1 MNNFLCL
8 LPRGFRSTGPGD
20 PFSKVE
26 HHLAGEYSNCDG
38 PSALDFL
45 RQALLPPT
53 PPPPGFPTE
62 SLTASKAAKRSKHG
76 TFRSLLPP
84 EIPAVL
90 RPSGHSPGPRSIP
103 HPSERTSPTR
113 PSPPGLDRLPNHSA
127 APPIPL
133 EYLKIQFSRCFYPAK
148 KKLLRRVIPHRPSQA
163 EAGFTGCSPQ
173 KLTPSAL
180 ISWKSCRSRPGA
192 GLLSKALR
200 AISLRLTLS
209 DRA

>member
-148 KKLLRRVIPHRPSQA
+148 KK
-163 EAGFTGCSPQ
+163 
-173 KLTPSAL
+173 TPSSGDSPPPL
-180 ISWKSCRSRPGA
+180 PGRGRFY
-192 GLLSKALR
+192 GLFPSKTHA
-200 AISLRLTLS
+200 
-209 DRA
+209 